1 MSSKKGVGSSKNG
14 RDSHSKRLGV
24 KGFSGQYVTGG
35 SIIVRQRGT
44 RIKPGDNVGVGSD
57 YTLFAKRDGFV
68 QFRKSG
74 SASVV
79 SVVPEGDAIVGSSS

>member
-24 KGFSGQYVTGG
+24 KRFSGQYVTGG
-35 SIIVRQRGT
+35 SIIVRQCGT

-57 YTLFAKRDGFV
+57 YTLYAKKDGMV

-74 SASVV
+74 GVSVV
-79 SVVPEGDAIVGSSS
+79 SVVPAQDAAVGGSS